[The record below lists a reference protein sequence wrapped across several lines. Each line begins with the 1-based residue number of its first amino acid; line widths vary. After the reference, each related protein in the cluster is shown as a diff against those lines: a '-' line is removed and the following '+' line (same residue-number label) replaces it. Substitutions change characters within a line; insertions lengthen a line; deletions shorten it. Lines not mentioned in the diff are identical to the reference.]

1 MTLLGFQTSISH
13 SKLLGSSDPFPLNEL
28 ALVLPRLQYKVI
40 PSFALGDEAIHGPW
54 PEWPSFARQRPS
66 PFFLEPKVAQ
76 DSSKVLRRKRNNS
89 NHDAGPSGVSP
100 APASYRWWSLSMAST
115 VGCDEE
121 AGGLDCFYQICSR
134 VFLANVLSLS
144 TIPLTCR
151 GFVVK
156 YTHL

>member
-66 PFFLEPKVAQ
+66 PFFLEPKVTRQQQSAQ
-76 DSSKVLRRKRNNS
+76 EEAKQLQPRRRNKWCVPG
-89 NHDAGPSGVSP
+89 AGI
-100 APASYRWWSLSMAST
+100 LSMVES
-115 VGCDEE
+115 
-121 AGGLDCFYQICSR
+121 LDGVDR
-134 VFLANVLSLS
+134 RL
-144 TIPLTCR
+144 
-151 GFVVK
+151 
-156 YTHL
+156 